1 MLEFTVVLPKNKSFK
16 FIFELDFDLDLD
28 LFAEL
33 IEGKDFEP
41 EILTEEIEKIVKDE
55 VKKSMVSIKRRIT
68 RELAGLGY
76 IAKWQKDKLKI
87 IKVEEDIEDI
97 EEDIKECLQD
107 AVYNAIVE
115 VVVPK
120 VKKRMRVRA

>member
-33 IEGKDFEP
+33 IEGKDFEL
-41 EILTEEIEKIVKDE
+41 EVLSEKVEKIAKEE
-55 VKKSMVSIKRRIT
+55 VRKSMIAIKRRIT
-68 RELAGLGY
+68 RELAELGY
-76 IAKWQKDKLKI
+76 KAKWQKDVLRI
-87 IKVEEDIEDI
+87 IEVEEDVEDI

-120 VKKRMRVRA
+120 IKKRMRVRA